1 MFGKA
6 RCKACGD
13 KVRFALK
20 HLSEKHPELYA
31 SAKGMPMPKIMDK
44 YFETD

>member
-6 RCKACGD
+6 RCKTCGD

-20 HLSEKHPELYA
+20 HLSEQHPEIYA
-31 SAKGMPMPKIMDK
+31 SAKTMKMPKIMDK
-44 YFETD
+44 YFEVD